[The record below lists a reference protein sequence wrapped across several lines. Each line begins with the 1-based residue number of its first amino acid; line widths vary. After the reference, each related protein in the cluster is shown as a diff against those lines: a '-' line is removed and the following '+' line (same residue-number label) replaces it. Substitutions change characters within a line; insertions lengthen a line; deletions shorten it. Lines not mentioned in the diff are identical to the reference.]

1 MKNIFFYFL
10 IFVLSFSL
18 FSCNGWR
25 SSKPPVHLN
34 PNMDFQPKNIAQ
46 SDSLERPDN
55 TVPWGDDQSL
65 SDLSEREKFIQ
76 SDSIFYSG
84 KTNSGQWVKSI
95 PIDVTFKLLDR
106 GQDRY
111 NIYCT
116 PCHGIDGSGNGAV
129 SKRGWMIPAPYWD
142 DRILAYTDGEL
153 YDIITNGIRTMPSYK
168 QQISPSDRWAI
179 VGYIKAL
186 QKSNLSSLKD
196 VPSELKNQIME

>member
-1 MKNIFFYFL
+1 
-10 IFVLSFSL
+10 
-18 FSCNGWR
+18 
-25 SSKPPVHLN
+25 
-34 PNMDFQPKNIAQ
+34 MDFQPKNIAQ

-76 SDSIFYSG
+76 SDSVFYSG
-84 KTNSGQWVKSI
+84 KTNSGQWVKKI

-106 GQDRY
+106 GHDRY

-116 PCHGIDGSGNGAV
+116 PCHGMDGSGNGAV

-142 DRILAYTDGEL
+142 DRILSYTDGEL

-168 QQISPSDRWAI
+168 QQITPSDRWAI

-186 QKSNLSSLKD
+186 QKSNLSTLKD